1 MHTQCTMDL
10 SKYESPNHHS
20 NLHSGL
26 PDFSSRTPTDHV
38 ACPAPDV
45 GDFGV
50 LRSTTTQTMSE
61 AFSDSRS
68 EVQTSCMPVTNPSE
82 EKTEPLTCKDSCSLA
97 TDSLSQDSNESFTS
111 TESILKSCVAPQLR
125 PSHTAKKMRV
135 GIETLDSLSAN
146 LASAQQFLA
155 DLDKELGAISM
166 SSAAVSSRA
175 KALRRSL
182 KPCRVPTYSTTED
195 SKAFEDLWSTS
206 PEWSTQ
212 TQYLNHHGFTGCGDP
227 LAPERQELRSVRA
240 QARQSSGKWPTTI
253 GLTATSNK
261 KS

>member
-10 SKYESPNHHS
+10 SKYEASNHHS

-26 PDFSSRTPTDHV
+26 PDFSSRTPSDHV
-38 ACPAPDV
+38 ACPAPNV
-45 GDFGV
+45 GDFGA

-61 AFSDSRS
+61 VSLDSRS
-68 EVQTSCMPVTNPSE
+68 EGQTSCMPATNLNVGS
-82 EKTEPLTCKDSCSLA
+82 TEPLTCKDSCSA
-97 TDSLSQDSNESFTS
+97 ETESLSQDSNESFTS
-111 TESILKSCVAPQLR
+111 TDSILKSCVALPLR
-125 PSHTAKKMRV
+125 PSRTAKKMRV

-155 DLDKELGAISM
+155 DLDRELGAISM

-175 KALRRSL
+175 KALRKSL
-182 KPCRVPTYSTTED
+182 KPCPVPTYSTTED

-206 PEWSTQ
+206 PEWPTQ
-212 TQYLNHHGFTGCGDP
+212 TAYLSHHGFSGSGDP
-227 LAPERQELRSVRA
+227 LAPERHELRSVRA
-240 QARQSSGKWPTTI
+240 LASQSSGKWPTTT
-253 GLTATSNK
+253 GSTATINK